1 MVYLITG
8 GGGFIGSNIAEV
20 LVSRGENV
28 RVLDDFSTGTRK
40 NLEFPGAEQIDVIEG
55 DIRDF
60 DACRAALKGA
70 NVVFHEAA
78 LGSVPRSVEDPLT
91 THEINITG
99 TLNLLVASRD
109 ARVRRLV
116 FASSSSVYGD
126 IAGPG
131 EEEFTAK
138 TERMKPAPLSP
149 YGISKLTAEEYC
161 RIFTPLYGL
170 ETVSLR
176 YFNVF
181 GPRQSHL
188 SEYAA
193 VIPKFIE
200 ALLNGR
206 QPIIYGDGGQSRDFT
221 FVKDVVSANLL
232 AATVQGIG
240 GEVFNVACSRRYS
253 LRELLGELK
262 EITGSAIEAR
272 FEEPRQGDIR
282 HSTADIGRAKERMGF
297 EPAWS
302 FRQGLEVTVDW
313 YRKNLQG
320 TKD

>member
-28 RVLDDFSTGTRK
+28 RILDDFSTGTRK
-40 NLEFPGAEQIDVIEG
+40 NLEFPGAQRIEVIEG

-60 DACRAALKGA
+60 DTCRAALKGA

-99 TLNLLVASRD
+99 TLNLLVASRE
-109 ARVRRLV
+109 ARVRRFV

-126 IAGPG
+126 KAGPG
-131 EEEFTAK
+131 EEEFSPK
-138 TERMKPAPLSP
+138 NEKMNPAPLSP
-149 YGISKLTAEEYC
+149 YGVSKFTAEEYC
-161 RIFTPLYGL
+161 RIFYPLYGL
-170 ETVSLR
+170 ETVPLR

-193 VIPKFIE
+193 VIPRFIE

-221 FVKDVVSANLL
+221 FVQDVVSANLL
-232 AATVQGIG
+232 AATVPGIG
-240 GEVFNVACSRRYS
+240 GEVLNVACNRRYS
-253 LRELLGELK
+253 LLDLLGELK
-262 EITGSAIEAR
+262 AITGSTIEPR

-282 HSTADIGRAKERMGF
+282 HSMADIGRAKERMGF
-297 EPAWS
+297 EPAWT
-302 FRQGLEVTVDW
+302 FRQGLEITVDW
-313 YRKNLQG
+313 YQKKLGSRV
-320 TKD
+320 

>member
-8 GGGFIGSNIAEV
+8 GCGFIGSNIAEV

-28 RVLDDFSTGTRK
+28 RVLDDFSTGSRK
-40 NLEFPGAEQIDVIEG
+40 NLEFPEAQRIEIIEG
-55 DIRDF
+55 NIRDL
-60 DACRAALKGA
+60 DTCRAALKGV

-78 LGSVPRSVEDPLT
+78 LGSVPRSVVDPLT

-99 TLNLLVASRD
+99 TLNLLVASRE
-109 ARVRRLV
+109 ALVRRFV

-126 IAGPG
+126 KAGPG
-131 EEEFTAK
+131 EEEFSPKNEQMNPT
-138 TERMKPAPLSP
+138 PLSP
-149 YGISKLTAEEYC
+149 YGVSKFTAEEYC
-161 RIFTPLYGL
+161 RIFHPLYGL

-193 VIPKFIE
+193 VIPRFIE
-200 ALLNGR
+200 ALLKGL

-221 FVKDVVSANLL
+221 FVKDVVNANLL
-232 AATVQGIG
+232 AATVPGIG
-240 GEVFNVACSRRYS
+240 GEVLNVACNRRYS
-253 LRELLGELK
+253 LLDLLGELK
-262 EITGSAIEAR
+262 AITGSTIKPR
-272 FEEPRQGDIR
+272 FEKPRRGDIR
-282 HSTADIGRAKERMGF
+282 HSMADIGRARRRMGF

-313 YRKNLQG
+313 YKKNLG
-320 TKD
+320 SRV

>member
-28 RVLDDFSTGTRK
+28 RVLDDFSTGSRK
-40 NLEFPGAEQIDVIEG
+40 NLEFPEAQRIEIIEG
-55 DIRDF
+55 DIRNL
-60 DACRAALKGA
+60 DACRVALKGV

-78 LGSVPRSVEDPLT
+78 LGSVPRSIEDPLT
-91 THEINITG
+91 TNEVNATG
-99 TLNLLVASRD
+99 TLNMLVASRE
-109 ARVRRLV
+109 ARVRRFV

-126 IAGPG
+126 KAGSG
-131 EEEFTAK
+131 GEEFTAK
-138 TERMKPAPLSP
+138 NETMKTEPLSP
-149 YGISKLTAEEYC
+149 YGVSKLTAEEYC
-161 RIFTPLYGL
+161 RIFHPLYGL

-193 VIPKFIE
+193 VIPRFIE
-200 ALLNGR
+200 ALLSGR
-206 QPIIYGDGGQSRDFT
+206 RPIIYGDGGQSRDFT
-221 FVKDVVSANLL
+221 FVRDVVNANLL
-232 AATVQGIG
+232 AATVPGIG
-240 GEVFNVACSRRYS
+240 GEVFNVACNRRYS
-253 LRELLGELK
+253 LLDLLGELK
-262 EITGSAIEAR
+262 AITGSAIEPR
-272 FEEPRQGDIR
+272 VEESRQGDIR
-282 HSTADIGRAKERMGF
+282 HSMADIGRAREQTGF

-302 FRQGLEVTVDW
+302 FRKGLEITVDW

-320 TKD
+320 TRD